1 MAKPEITK
9 DILIE
14 ELVNNYPFSVRYLME
29 KGIRCIMCGEPIWG
43 TLEEAAQEK
52 DFTDSDIENFVQEM
66 RGLAENGTDSTTPE
80 KKIDVKKMD

>member
-14 ELVNNYPFSVRYLME
+14 DLVNNYPFSVRYLME

-52 DFTDSDIENFVQEM
+52 DFTKDDIAGFVREMNTLAQESSDEK
-66 RGLAENGTDSTTPE
+66 GPS